1 MGEQQTNDPI
11 EDMLDKDDWALIF
24 DKEGN
29 LKGLFIPEGQN
40 EEFVPENLVRI
51 MEDFFGIDLS
61 EDSVTLH

>member
-11 EDMLDKDDWALIF
+11 EDMLEKDDWALIF
-24 DKEGN
+24 DNEGN
-29 LKGLFIPEGQN
+29 LKGLFIPEGQD
-40 EEFVPENLVRI
+40 EEFVPENIVRI

>member
-11 EDMLDKDDWALIF
+11 EDMLEKGDWALIF
-24 DKEGN
+24 DNEGN
-29 LKGLFIPEGQN
+29 LKGLFIPEGQD
-40 EEFVPENLVRI
+40 EEFVPENIVRI

>member
-1 MGEQQTNDPI
+1 MDDQQTNDPI

-24 DKEGN
+24 DNEGN
-29 LKGLFIPEGQN
+29 LKGLFIPEGQD
-40 EEFVPENLVRI
+40 EEFVPENIVRI